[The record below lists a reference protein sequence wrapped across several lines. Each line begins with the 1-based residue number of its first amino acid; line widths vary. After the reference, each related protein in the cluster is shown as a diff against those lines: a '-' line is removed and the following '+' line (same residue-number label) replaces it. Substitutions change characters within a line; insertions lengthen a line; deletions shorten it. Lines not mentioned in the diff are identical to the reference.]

1 MEQQGL
7 FLKDT
12 LGFGVGK
19 VVESE
24 SGEPSV
30 RERNEGAATR
40 GAAVEGGGGRQP
52 QGGAGPTS
60 QVTAAPPSSPS
71 CRRGRPCLL
80 PVKGCGSDWG
90 EGTPCE
96 GAELFLLEAA

>member
-40 GAAVEGGGGRQP
+40 GAAVEGGGGR
-52 QGGAGPTS
+52 
-60 QVTAAPPSSPS
+60 
-71 CRRGRPCLL
+71 
-80 PVKGCGSDWG
+80 
-90 EGTPCE
+90 
-96 GAELFLLEAA
+96 